1 MSQTCDKDYQGFK
14 EASPLRIGFVTSR
27 LWRLMC
33 SRICASVKQ
42 QLLGLRCVGTLLEL
56 FHCENCHPHIRVFGC
71 RRPWYCV
78 ITIGCFVGE
87 GWCVIQLG
95 PSYKVSPLGL
105 FVFYHSPSASLPRL
119 NTQDQFSL
127 LLYIE
132 GVWIFTLTHAYNCF
146 LRSRFHSFRLC

>member
-1 MSQTCDKDYQGFK
+1 MSQTYDKDYQGFK

-33 SRICASVKQ
+33 LRICASVKQ
-42 QLLGLRCVGTLLEL
+42 QLLGLQCVG
-56 FHCENCHPHIRVFGC
+56 
-71 RRPWYCV
+71 
-78 ITIGCFVGE
+78 TIGCFVGE

-105 FVFYHSPSASLPRL
+105 FVFCHSPSSSLPRL

-146 LRSRFHSFRLC
+146 LRSRFHSFRLH